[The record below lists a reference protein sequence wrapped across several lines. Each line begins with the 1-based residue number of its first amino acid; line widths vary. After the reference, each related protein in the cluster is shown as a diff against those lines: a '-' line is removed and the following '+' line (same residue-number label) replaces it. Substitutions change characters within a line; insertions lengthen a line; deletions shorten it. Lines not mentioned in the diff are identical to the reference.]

1 MSSTMSITMQQISPT
16 TTKAVIRTHEVL
28 VDRTIAKEGTDLG
41 PMGGEILLA
50 AIGGCFM
57 STLLAAVRGRDAAI
71 SDIRTEVVA
80 TVDGTPTRVTAVE
93 LQVSADY
100 ADRDLMEKLLI
111 VAERG
116 CLVANSI
123 RGAIDLSV
131 RLVN

>member
-16 TTKAVIRTHEVL
+16 TTKGIIRSHEIL
-28 VDRTIAKEGTDLG
+28 IDRTIAKEGTDLG
-41 PMGGEILLA
+41 PMGGEVLLA
-50 AIGGCFM
+50 AVGGCFM
-57 STLLAAVRGRDAAI
+57 STLLAAVRGRDAAV
-71 SDIRTEVVA
+71 SNIRTEVVA

-93 LQVSADY
+93 LQVTADY

-131 RLVN
+131 RLL